1 MSGIDGG
8 QGEAA
13 DHRPAPTLSAY
24 PLGPGLASVAPVE
37 IPKRRLHPL
46 TPLLE
51 GARLLMVVVLASS
64 WQIYVRENG
73 RIAVVI
79 VIIAAVFGVVS
90 GLLSWLFT
98 GYRVV
103 GGELQ
108 ITEGVL
114 IRKSRTLP
122 LERLQGIEVA
132 QPLRARLFGLAQ
144 LRIEVAGASET
155 EAPLSYLR
163 LGEAKELRE
172 ELLAVAGRGARVQE
186 HEGEEGEDD
195 QVDSPIAQVP
205 TARLVAGS
213 ALEALPANALVFGL
227 IFGVLAAGYAFLER
241 SGAASEVWI
250 AAAPLLLGLSASLIQ
265 TLASILR
272 DWRFTLSRA
281 DGRLRVERG
290 LTEKLSNV
298 VPLHRV
304 TAVSVDLPVLW
315 RLKGWRR
322 VRVST
327 ASIAQQGSESML
339 RGNDLLPV
347 GTVDEAV
354 RVAETALP
362 GTAWSEVEAVLRP
375 PPRRARWRTPLN
387 WRLRGAGLGESFFA
401 VRYGLM
407 KTTTVAVHY
416 ARIQQVRLTQG
427 PIQRLQGLATVRA
440 RVAGGISHDAVAS
453 HRDAAEAVAI
463 AAELRSRADAAA
475 AAEAP
480 RLS

>member
-1 MSGIDGG
+1 MNDLEGASE
-8 QGEAA
+8 Q
-13 DHRPAPTLSAY
+13 RPAPTMAAY

-51 GARLLMVVVLASS
+51 SFRLLMVVVLASS
-64 WQIYVRENG
+64 WQMYVQENG
-73 RIAVVI
+73 RIALVI
-79 VIIAAVFGVVS
+79 VILAGGFGAIS

-132 QPLRARLFGLAQ
+132 QPLRARVFGLAQ

-163 LGEAKELRE
+163 VGEARELRE
-172 ELLAVAGRGARVQE
+172 ELLAIAGRGSRAAAPEAEEDEAVEPGAPIARV
-186 HEGEEGEDD
+186 
-195 QVDSPIAQVP
+195 P
-205 TARLVAGS
+205 TRRLIVGS

-227 IFGVLAAGYAFLER
+227 IFGVLAGGNAVLRA
-241 SGAASEVWI
+241 SGVDSEVWI
-250 AAAPLLLGLSASLIQ
+250 AAAPILFGLASSLIQ
-265 TLASILR
+265 TVASILR
-272 DWRFTLSRA
+272 DWHFTLSRV

-290 LTEKLSNV
+290 LTEKSSNV
-298 VPLHRV
+298 VPLQRV
-304 TAVSVDLPVLW
+304 TAVSMDLPVLW
-315 RLKGWRR
+315 RPKRWRR
-322 VRVST
+322 VQVST
-327 ASIAQQGSESML
+327 ASIAQQGSEAVL

-354 RVAETALP
+354 RVAQTALP
-362 GTAWSEVEAVLRP
+362 GIAWSEVESVLSRA
-375 PPRRARWRTPLN
+375 PRRARWRTPLS
-387 WRLRGAGLGESFFA
+387 WRIRGAGLGESCFA
-401 VRYGLM
+401 VRSGLL
-407 KTTTVAVHY
+407 KTSTVAVPY
-416 ARIQQVRLTQG
+416 ARIQQVQVKQG
-427 PIQRLQGLATVRA
+427 PLQRLQRLATVRA
-440 RVAGGISHDAVAS
+440 RVVGGLGHDAVAV
-453 HRDAAEAVAI
+453 HRDEAEAVAI
-463 AAELRSRADAAA
+463 AAELRVRADAAA
-475 AAEAP
+475 ATETP